1 MLTFVAVKIKHVF
14 LVVFMVLLLDQGLK
28 IYIKTNF
35 FYGQEFNVIGKWF
48 RFHFLENEGMAF
60 GMQFGGGYGKL
71 ILSLFRLIAVIWGF
85 FFIQQNLIKK
95 GFHNGL
101 VFCSSLILGGAL
113 GNLLDSIFYGKIFTE
128 SSFHLSKLVP
138 WGQGYG
144 SLFHGKVVDMLYF
157 PMWESVFPSWIPYW
171 GGQPFLFFSPVFNIA
186 DSVIFL
192 GVVSILLFQQ
202 KFLKK

>member
-14 LVVFMVLLLDQGLK
+14 LVVFLVLLLDQGLK

-35 FYGQEFNVIGKWF
+35 FYGQEFNVMGNWF
-48 RFHFLENEGMAF
+48 RLHFLENEGMAF
-60 GMQFGGGYGKL
+60 GMQFGGNYGKL

-95 GFHNGL
+95 GFHSGL
-101 VFCSSLILGGAL
+101 IFCSALILGGAL
-113 GNLLDSIFYGKIFTE
+113 GNLLDSIFYGKLFTE
-128 SSFHLSKLVP
+128 SSFHLAKFVP

-144 SLFHGKVVDMLYF
+144 DLFHGKVVDMLYF
-157 PMWESVFPSWIPYW
+157 PMWESVFPSWLPFV

-192 GVVSILLFQQ
+192 GVVSILIFQK
-202 KFLKK
+202 KFLKN